1 MSFSLEVKQE
11 LSKLN
16 TLADK
21 KNVKAELLGYTAT
34 NNVSVQKNKIRFS
47 TESEYNINRFGK
59 LLNNLGLNDHNIKIQ
74 RNIYSITID
83 KTYIEELVEKDI
95 DDNKSEGLEKA
106 FIRGAFLGSG
116 TINNPERKYHLEIS
130 LKSLKSAKCILET
143 LKKYNI
149 DFKIMER
156 KMSYSIY
163 TKDGEEISKFLAL
176 IGANFSVLKFEEIR
190 VYRDLKNNINR
201 KVNCET
207 ANLNKIVN
215 SSVKQINDIK
225 YLREKE
231 RFNELPEQLRE
242 IAEIRE
248 ENPDASLEELGKLL
262 KNPIGKSGVNHRL
275 RKIQQIAEEL
285 RK

>member
-1 MSFSLEVKQE
+1 MSFSLEVKKE

-16 TLADK
+16 TLVDK
-21 KNVKAELLGYTAT
+21 KNVKTELLGYMSTK
-34 NNVSVQKNKIRFS
+34 NVSVQKNKIKFS

-74 RNIYSITID
+74 RSVYSITIN
-83 KTYIEELVEKDI
+83 KNYIEELTENNN
-95 DDNKSEGLEKA
+95 DNKSDDLEKA

-116 TINNPERKYHLEIS
+116 TINNPEKKYHLEIS
-130 LKSLKSAKCILET
+130 LRNLESAKYILEI

-149 DFKIMER
+149 DFKILE
-156 KMSYSIY
+156 KAKGYSTY

-176 IGANFSVLKFEEIR
+176 IGANSSVLKFEEIR
-190 VYRDLKNNINR
+190 VYRDIKNNINR

-231 RFNELPEQLRE
+231 KFNELPEQLRE
-242 IAEIRE
+242 IAKIRE

>member
-1 MSFSLEVKQE
+1 MLFNLFRGTGIKGLTGIPVRRDMIVRPLLCCTRQE
-11 LSKLN
+11 IEHYLKSKN
-16 TLADK
+16 ISYCSD
-21 KNVKAELLGYTAT
+21 AT
-34 NNVSVQKNKIRFS
+34 NKETEYSRNKIRL
-47 TESEYNINRFGK
+47 E
-59 LLNNLGLNDHNIKIQ
+59 LLP
-74 RNIYSITID
+74 
-83 KTYIEELVEKDI
+83 YI
-95 DDNKSEGLEKA
+95 
-106 FIRGAFLGSG
+106 
-116 TINNPERKYHLEIS
+116 
-130 LKSLKSAKCILET
+130 
-143 LKKYNI
+143 
-149 DFKIMER
+149 
-156 KMSYSIY
+156 
-163 TKDGEEISKFLAL
+163 
-176 IGANFSVLKFEEIR
+176 
-190 VYRDLKNNINR
+190 KNNINR

-231 RFNELPEQLRE
+231 KFNELPEQLRE

>member
-1 MSFSLEVKQE
+1 MSFSLEVKKE

-16 TLADK
+16 TLVDK
-21 KNVKAELLGYTAT
+21 KNVKTELLGYMSTK
-34 NNVSVQKNKIRFS
+34 NVSVQKNKIKFS

-74 RNIYSITID
+74 RSVYSITIN
-83 KTYIEELVEKDI
+83 KNYIEELTKNNN
-95 DDNKSEGLEKA
+95 DNKSDDLEKA

-116 TINNPERKYHLEIS
+116 TINNPEKKYHLEIS
-130 LKSLKSAKCILET
+130 LRNLESAKYILEI

-149 DFKIMER
+149 DFKILE
-156 KMSYSIY
+156 KAKGYSTY

-176 IGANFSVLKFEEIR
+176 IGANSSVLKFEEIR
-190 VYRDLKNNINR
+190 VYRDIKNNINR

-231 RFNELPEQLRE
+231 KFNELPEQLRE
-242 IAEIRE
+242 IAKIRE

-285 RK
+285 KK